1 VTNSFPHVRV
11 PVVPSRHLEN
21 GSFEIEVRKKS
32 VWVTRQKS
40 AAEHV
45 SLDQLKEMHA
55 IDSAIQQGA
64 FGDVKFKVLTAA
76 SENLF
81 CLGGDLA
88 LFLKCVEERD
98 RDALAEYALLATKSV
113 WVNSSGFGARQVNS
127 VAVVR
132 GEAQGG
138 GFEVALSCDVLVAER
153 GAHFGFPETIFGLFP
168 GMGAEL
174 LLATRVDAEVAKR
187 LIMHARRYSAEFLYE
202 IGIVDMLV
210 EPNHGFATATL
221 ITEDPRTLE
230 TFERR
235 ISRARELRYSSL
247 VELVER
253 WVDRAL
259 NLSQHG
265 QKAMR
270 VLLRAQEKRCRRD
283 S

>member
-1 VTNSFPHVRV
+1 MTNAFPHVRV
-11 PVVPSRHLEN
+11 PVVPSRHLKN
-21 GSFEIEVRKKS
+21 GSFEIDLREKS
-32 VWVTRQKS
+32 VWVSRQES

-45 SLDQLKEMHA
+45 SIDQLKEMHV

-64 FGDVKFKVLTAA
+64 FGDVKFKVVTAA
-76 SENLF
+76 CASLF

-88 LFLKCVEERD
+88 LFLRCVEDRD

-113 WVNSSGFGARQVNS
+113 WVNSSGFGARQLNS
-127 VAVVR
+127 LAVVR

-174 LLATRVDAEVAKR
+174 LLATRVDSEVAKR
-187 LIMHARRYSAEFLYE
+187 LTMHARRYSAEFLYE
-202 IGIVDMLV
+202 LGVIDILV
-210 EPNHGFATATL
+210 EPNHGFATATA
-221 ITEDPRTLE
+221 ITEEPRKLE

-235 ISRARELRYSSL
+235 ILRARELRYSSL

-259 NLSQHG
+259 NLSQRE

-270 VLLRAQEKRCRRD
+270 VLLRAQDKRRQRD

>member
-1 VTNSFPHVRV
+1 MTNSFPHVRV
-11 PVVPSRHLEN
+11 PVVPSRPIEN
-21 GSFEIEVRKKS
+21 GSFEIDVRRKS
-32 VWVTRQKS
+32 VWVTRMES

-64 FGDVKFKVLTAA
+64 FGDVKFKVVTAESA
-76 SENLF
+76 NVF

-88 LFLKCVEERD
+88 LFLRCVEERD
-98 RDALAEYALLATKSV
+98 RDGLAEYALLATKSV
-113 WVNSSGFGARQVNS
+113 WVNSSGFGARQLNS
-127 VAVVR
+127 LAVVR

-168 GMGAEL
+168 GMGAAL
-174 LLATRVDAEVAKR
+174 LLATRVAPEVANR
-187 LIMHARRYSAEFLYE
+187 LMMHARRYSAEFLYE
-202 IGIVDMLV
+202 IGIIDILV
-210 EPNHGFATATL
+210 EPNHGFATAAM
-221 ITEDPRTLE
+221 IVEDPSKLKE
-230 TFERR
+230 FERR
-235 ISRARELRYSSL
+235 ISRARELQYSSV

-259 NLSQHG
+259 ELPQSG

-270 VLLRAQEKRCRRD
+270 VLLRAQEKRRSRD